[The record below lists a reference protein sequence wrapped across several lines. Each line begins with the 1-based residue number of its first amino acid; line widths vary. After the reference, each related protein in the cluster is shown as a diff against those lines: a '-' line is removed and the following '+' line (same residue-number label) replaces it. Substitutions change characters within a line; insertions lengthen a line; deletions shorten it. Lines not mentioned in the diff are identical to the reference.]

1 MVRITDVVKSNFYSG
16 STRERYNLRELDVD
30 SRKEERRMTVTEGEV
45 KLNRKRMRN
54 KRRR

>member
-1 MVRITDVVKSNFYSG
+1 
-16 STRERYNLRELDVD
+16 LRELDVD